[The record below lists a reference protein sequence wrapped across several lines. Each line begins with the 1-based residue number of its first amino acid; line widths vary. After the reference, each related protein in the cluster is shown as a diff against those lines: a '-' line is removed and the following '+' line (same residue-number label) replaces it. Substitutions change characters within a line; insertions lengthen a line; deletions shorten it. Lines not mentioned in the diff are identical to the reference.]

1 MAGFRVSK
9 ARLNVFLLLTN
20 PSSSKAIE
28 ILMPLGVWAV
38 YSVISGFLSAIEP
51 SWLFLMLFGFVLGW
65 VARSEDLGDWLPRW
79 LQPHTSSFIRRIS
92 LLQPADAA
100 GFSVLLSTTA

>member
-1 MAGFRVSK
+1 MAGFQVSK

-38 YSVISGFLSAIEP
+38 YSVMSGFLSAIEP
-51 SWLFLMLFGFVLGW
+51 SCEAERIWRCW
-65 VARSEDLGDWLPRW
+65 VNRE
-79 LQPHTSSFIRRIS
+79 TSDIKTVCVS
-92 LLQPADAA
+92 LLVDCCYI
-100 GFSVLLSTTA
+100 GR

>member
-1 MAGFRVSK
+1 MAGFQVSK

-38 YSVISGFLSAIEP
+38 YSVISGFLSAIE
-51 SWLFLMLFGFVLGW
+51 SGCEAERIWRFW
-65 VARSEDLGDWLPRW
+65 VNRE
-79 LQPHTSSFIRRIS
+79 SSDIKAVCVS
-92 LLQPADAA
+92 LLVDCCYIGQFGLICQPNFDC
-100 GFSVLLSTTA
+100 GESCLLPGVC